1 MAQYNERIFNLVRQ
15 YRYNPNLFSEEQV
28 DELQQL
34 ADQNNI
40 PFKRKTDDFNLR
52 KTLNNFYMGFMEGFT
67 TIPVAK
73 LSGKEPT
80 TTYESIT
87 HSLGHLAGFA
97 PGIMAAP
104 LKAVGAKT
112 LSRVAKG
119 ANHWSVPMMF
129 GDAAKAGLEGGFKK
143 KLFGKANIESFEFMK
158 KGASARAIVEQAT
171 HLGAASAV
179 SSIWKGPDEIMNA
192 GIHGSSAGG
201 ALV

>member
-1 MAQYNERIFNLVRQ
+1 MAQYNERIFNLVKQ
-15 YRYNPNLFSEEQV
+15 YRYNSNLFSEEQV

-67 TIPVAK
+67 TIPVGK
-73 LSGKEPT
+73 LSGHEPT
-80 TTYESIT
+80 STYESIT

-104 LKAVGAKT
+104 LKMVGAKK
-112 LSRVAKG
+112 LSTMAQK
-119 ANHWSVPMMF
+119 ANHWSIPMMF
-129 GDAAKAGLEGGFKK
+129 GDAAKAGLEGGLKK
-143 KLFGKANIESFEFMK
+143 KMFGKANMESLQFMK
-158 KGASARAIVEQAT
+158 KGASTRAIVEQAT

-179 SSIWKGPDEIMNA
+179 SS
-192 GIHGSSAGG
+192 
-201 ALV
+201 V